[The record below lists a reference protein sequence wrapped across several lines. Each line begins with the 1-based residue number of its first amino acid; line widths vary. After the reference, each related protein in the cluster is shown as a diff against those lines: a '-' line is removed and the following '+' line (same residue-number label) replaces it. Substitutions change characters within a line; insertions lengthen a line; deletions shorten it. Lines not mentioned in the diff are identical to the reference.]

1 MKSSTLRKVQ
11 GVAVFLVFLALLIT
25 VYHFRGGKGQHSV
38 DLKKPQSEF
47 QKRNWLNKIS
57 FELSSG
63 DLKASLDKMNQLLD
77 SYSLR
82 TDMRDIK
89 GNYGVFVFSLE
100 KSRLN
105 ALRNELSKIGSIG
118 SELEV
123 VDTSLVN
130 TNVEIE
136 SANLASYEKD
146 LAELDKIRVP
156 SDAELRRKE
165 SLRDQIRRSQQKLDD
180 LRRSDSFLVYVSLV
194 PSGKQTSTIR
204 SVGDMAIYY
213 LTVLG
218 FLFVTSIL
226 IYYGTRL
233 LMYLLALMGFKG
245 ITGKGGMFSPYQYGG
260 YSSYSGRYY
269 SSKGYGRSSKR
280 KVKRIY
286 KDKATTPRE
295 GEEKPEE

>member
-156 SDAELRRKE
+156 SDAELR
-165 SLRDQIRRSQQKLDD
+165 QQKLDD